1 MAKIRNNTDERK
13 IIRAV
18 HPNSGVTAWFHHELV
33 SLLQAAH
40 ADAVLLIG
48 EAYPEAPDVGIAMD
62 RIRLAGEWRAGEE
75 PSPDVLYFEPRLVHL
90 SYDSTGQA
98 IESRYEAGYW
108 RIAHDAAP
116 SISKIDRALKKWG
129 DRWRGRFDKLSVTV
143 AKKFAGRAF
152 SSTDVSLKAALKDA
166 GFTVAFKPTPK
177 SLESFKLVVAD
188 NVGLIRNLQA
198 SFYSKIQ
205 QDVWASVRAG
215 GDMASLSTKLQ
226 RSYGIETERAALIAR
241 DQNAKAKAVIETTR
255 RQELGIRKAIWQHS
269 SAGKVPRPTHVAM
282 NGKTF
287 ELEKGM
293 YDEDEKEYVFPGQL
307 INCRCTSRAI
317 VAGYNDEDDT

>member
-40 ADAVLLIG
+40 ADAVVLIG

-62 RIRLAGEWRAGEE
+62 N
-75 PSPDVLYFEPRLVHL
+75 VHEKCV
-90 SYDSTGQA
+90 SG
-98 IESRYEAGYW
+98 IIGIPYERGW
-108 RIAHDAAP
+108 IIAMDAPP

-317 VAGYNDEDDT
+317 VAGYNDEDEE